1 MKSEIIKQGFDALGH
16 QRYLNTTTK
25 KVFRK
30 EPLLCKRYD
39 KPTKDKAISLYL
51 EGLGYRA
58 IGRILGVSQV
68 SIMRWI
74 KKYALAVQ
82 PIIPPETVDVVEL
95 DEMWHFLKKS

>member
-1 MKSEIIKQGFDALGH
+1 MKSEIIKKGFDAFGH
-16 QRYLNTTTK
+16 QRYLNTTTN

-39 KPTKDKAISLYL
+39 KPIKDQAVSLYL

-58 IGRILGVSQV
+58 IGRQLGVSQV

-74 KKYALAVQ
+74 RKAALAVQ
-82 PIIPPETVDVVEL
+82 PIVPQTNCDIVQL
-95 DEMWHFLKKS
+95 DEMWH